1 MADRSAGA
9 RPQVAV
15 SMKHLLITVFML
27 GLGPG
32 LDAPPQDVPS
42 ELARLVAKARLDG
55 PVAAW
60 CRAEFRPG
68 HSGAFAVAV
77 TSPKGGGTYVALDAD
92 GRTMVLGSF
101 TSTADLSCYSRSRAE
116 ELDVAIR
123 QSETIH
129 GHITPRWKT
138 TVVCG
143 FAEDTAAACWQYSPD
158 ERAFVK
164 VGEWIT

>member
-15 SMKHLLITVFML
+15 SMKHLVIIPLVL
-27 GLGPG
+27 GLGAG
-32 LDAPPQDVPS
+32 VRAPAQEVPA
-42 ELARLVAKARLDG
+42 ELANLVAKARLDG
-55 PVAAW
+55 PVAAS

-68 HSGAFAVAV
+68 HPGAFAVAV
-77 TSPKGGGTYVALDAD
+77 TSPKGGGRYVALEAD
-92 GRTMVLGSF
+92 GRMTVLASF
-101 TSTADLSCYSRSRAE
+101 TATPDLSCYSRSRAE
-116 ELDVAIR
+116 ELDAAIR

-143 FAEDTAAACWQYSPD
+143 FGEDTAAACWQYSPD